1 MAETDNDLISRT
13 IRFLNQ
19 QKEMYGDFSLKH
31 EEVLATKSQNHEKEN
46 NEVKVVS
53 EQEEV
58 SATESQNHEAVSEE
72 SEFATK
78 AQNQET
84 VSEESEVDT
93 ESQNYESIEDKT
105 ELDTSVSVEESKRE
119 YQTEEVKPELT
130 EAELIAQ
137 CSTLEELKALC
148 EKAETLKTDLK
159 GTNLVFGVGNPN
171 ADLMIIGEAPGFNE
185 DKQGEPFVGE
195 AGQLLDKIM
204 AAIKFKREGIYIA
217 NILKH
222 RPPENRDPKVEERAN
237 SLPYLLKQIE
247 LVDPKLILC
256 VGRVSGTTLLG
267 KDDSL
272 KNMRS
277 TFHEFK
283 GRELMVT
290 YHPAALL
297 RNQQWKRPTWEDVQ
311 KLRKRYD
318 ELGGKP

>member
-1 MAETDNDLISRT
+1 MAESENDLISRT

-19 QKEMYGDFSLKH
+19 QKEMYGDFQVVS
-31 EEVLATKSQNHEKEN
+31 ATKSPNHEIESL
-46 NEVKVVS
+46 V
-53 EQEEV
+53 
-58 SATESQNHEAVSEE
+58 TESNSVTSVEKVEVATKTQDHESEE
-72 SEFATK
+72 KRAV
-78 AQNQET
+78 T
-84 VSEESEVDT
+84 VT
-93 ESQNYESIEDKT
+93 EST
-105 ELDTSVSVEESKRE
+105 VEESKTD
-119 YQTEEVKPELT
+119 YSAEEATPELT

-137 CSTLEELKALC
+137 CSTLEELRNLC
-148 EKAETLKTDLK
+148 EQSEALKTDLE

-185 DKQGEPFVGE
+185 DEQGEPFVGE

-204 AAIKFKREGIYIA
+204 GAIKFKRDDIYIA

-222 RPPENRDPKVEERAN
+222 RPPDNRDPKMEERAK
-237 SLPYLLKQIE
+237 SLPYLLKQID

-256 VGRVSGTTLLG
+256 VGRVSGTTLLN

-277 TFHEFK
+277 KFHEFH

-297 RNQQWKRPTWEDVQ
+297 RNQNWKRPTWEDVQ
-311 KLRKRYD
+311 KLRERYD
-318 ELGGKP
+318 ELGGQP